1 MTSPKPVR
9 LCDMRQNSVYDVLV
23 KVQDIRL
30 VHVFKFF
37 YLKIDFPYK
46 KVVRVFMR
54 FAAGVSDF
62 FLKRLF
68 HAEMIHGIVRK
79 FFEYYRHFSFVH
91 AFVAGGNVV
100 KFVGYCNQLFVL
112 LVNLWNAQK
121 IRIVPFNFCNFI
133 AHVVLLI
140 KSQRENFK
148 FRLNF

>member
-1 MTSPKPVR
+1 MLHMTSPKPVR

-37 YLKIDFPYK
+37 YLKIDFLYK
-46 KVVRVFMR
+46 KIVRAFMR

-79 FFEYYRHFSFVH
+79 FFEYYRHFRFVH
-91 AFVAGGNVV
+91 AFRRRWQHRKVRWLLQSAVCAAGQFMERPKDTNRSIQ
-100 KFVGYCNQLFVL
+100 FL
-112 LVNLWNAQK
+112 
-121 IRIVPFNFCNFI
+121 
-133 AHVVLLI
+133 
-140 KSQRENFK
+140 
-148 FRLNF
+148 